1 MEVFLLGLAN
11 LVILALIIQLLA
23 SREMERLFIPLCKV
37 AIGIWILQYILQ
49 FASHKLL

>member
-1 MEVFLLGLAN
+1 MEVFLVGLAN
-11 LVILALIIQLLA
+11 LIVLALIIQLLA
-23 SREMERLFIPLCKV
+23 SREMERMMIPLCKV